1 MHDFL
6 AVLPFAAVPLLAALL
21 FAVVLPPL
29 GAGLH
34 LRNESLLGIALPPAG
49 TALLAL
55 AAALHGNHG
64 QGQGLVDFLIVAGGL
79 ASVLWLLPPGA
90 GPRKTNLRTRSLML
104 AALFSVSNAVLLLVL
119 ALSTHARAELMHSL
133 NGEMLAVTTGAVAAT
148 AVGVL
153 AACLLFARFRG
164 HVLAYLL
171 DEETYRIR
179 FGGARVM
186 ALVFPA
192 AAVLAVTAAVLLE
205 GPILATGLLVLPPLL
220 AERRARG
227 LTSYLLSS
235 MGIGLA
241 GVLCGFLAAL
251 AADLPPAPA
260 AVAGVLAV
268 GLAWR
273 AWRARRSGSRRGT
286 LPE

>member
-1 MHDFL
+1 MSDFL
-6 AVLPFAAVPLLAALL
+6 AVLPFAAVPLLAALV
-21 FAVVLPPL
+21 FAIVLPPL
-29 GAGLH
+29 GAALH

-55 AAALHGNHG
+55 ASALHDDHG
-64 QGQGLVDFLIVAGGL
+64 QGQGFVDFLIVAGGL
-79 ASVLWLLPPGA
+79 AAVLALLPPGA
-90 GPRKTNLRTRSLML
+90 GPRKTNLRTRALML
-104 AALFSVSNAVLLLVL
+104 AALFSVANASLLLVL
-119 ALSTHARAELMHSL
+119 AVSTHARAELLHSL
-133 NGEMLAVTTGAVAAT
+133 NGEMLAVKTGAVIAAAAGV
-148 AVGVL
+148 AV
-153 AACLLFARFRG
+153 ACLLFWRYRG

-179 FGGARVM
+179 VSGARLM

-192 AAVLAVTAAVLLE
+192 AAVVAVTGAVLLE

-227 LTSYLLSS
+227 LMSYLRASV
-235 MGIGLA
+235 GIGVV
-241 GVLCGFLAAL
+241 GVLCGFLVAL

-260 AVAGVLAV
+260 SVAGVLLV

-273 AWRARRSGSRRGT
+273 WSARR
-286 LPE
+286 

>member
-1 MHDFL
+1 MTDFL
-6 AVLPFAAVPLLAALL
+6 AVLPFAAVPLIAALL
-21 FAVVLPPL
+21 FAIVLPPL

-55 AAALHGNHG
+55 ASALHDDHG
-64 QGQGLVDFLIVAGGL
+64 QGQTVVDFLIVAGGL
-79 ASVLWLLPPGA
+79 ALVLALLPPGA
-90 GPRKTNLRTRSLML
+90 GPRKANLRSRSLML
-104 AALFSVSNAVLLLVL
+104 AALFSVANAALLLVL
-119 ALSTHARAELMHSL
+119 AVSTHARAELLHAL
-133 NGEMLAVTTGAVAAT
+133 NGEMLAVNTGAVIAAG
-148 AVGVL
+148 VGVAL
-153 AACLLFARFRG
+153 MALLFVIFRG

-179 FGGARVM
+179 VRGARFM
-186 ALVFPA
+186 ALAFPA
-192 AAVLAVTAAVLLE
+192 LAVVAVTGAVLLE

-227 LTSYLLSS
+227 LVPYLWSS
-235 MGIGLA
+235 MGIGVVGTL
-241 GVLCGFLAAL
+241 GGFLAAL

-268 GLAWR
+268 GLVWR
-273 AWRARRSGSRRGT
+273 WWRWTRQR
-286 LPE
+286 

>member
-1 MHDFL
+1 MADFL
-6 AVLPFAAVPLLAALL
+6 AVLPFAGVPLLAALL
-21 FAVVLPPL
+21 FAVILPPL

-49 TALLAL
+49 TALLAV
-55 AAALHGNHG
+55 AAALHGDHW
-64 QGQGLVDFLIVAGGL
+64 QGYGLVDFLLVAGGL
-79 ASVLWLLPPGA
+79 AAVVSLLPPGA
-90 GPRKTNLRTRSLML
+90 GPRKANLRTRSLML
-104 AALFSVSNAVLLLVL
+104 AALFSVANATLLLVL

-133 NGEMLAVTTGAVAAT
+133 SGEMLAVTSGAVLTT
-148 AVGVL
+148 AIGVL
-153 AACLLFARFRG
+153 VACLLFARFRG

-179 FGGARVM
+179 FRRARVM
-186 ALVFPA
+186 SFAFPA

-227 LTSYLLSS
+227 LIPYLLAS
-235 MGIGLA
+235 MGIGVA
-241 GVLCGFLAAL
+241 GTLGGFLVAL

-260 AVAGVLAV
+260 AVAGVLAA
-268 GLAWR
+268 GLA
-273 AWRARRSGSRRGT
+273 RRWLGLRR
-286 LPE
+286 